1 MSKRMLVVEDDQA
14 VSHMIEQIL
23 KIEGYASTAV
33 SEGRRALD
41 VLRSG
46 SFDLV
51 ILDVMLPGMDGIS
64 ILKAIREDQT
74 LNEIPVLMLT
84 AKTDDATT
92 WAGWRAGC
100 NYYMTKPFDP
110 DQLLAILKQ
119 LEPAARR

>member
-1 MSKRMLVVEDDQA
+1 MSKHMLVVEDEA
-14 VSHMIEQIL
+14 AISHMIAQIL
-23 KIEGYASTAV
+23 KIEGYTCVVVAD
-33 SEGRRALD
+33 GRRALD

-46 SFDLV
+46 TFDLV
-51 ILDVMLPGMDGIS
+51 LLDVMLPGKDGIT
-64 ILKAIREDQT
+64 ILKEIRDEPT
-74 LNEIPVLMLT
+74 LSAVPVVMLS

-119 LEPAARR
+119 LEPAANR